1 MAKADTRR
9 RLLLLLTGLIGIF
22 GLIVWK
28 VADLQV
34 LNPGHYLAVVTS
46 QTVHSETLAA
56 DRGSIYDRNGNE
68 LALTVPGKT
77 VFADPKLITDAAADA
92 LKLSPLLGIPVAD
105 LIPKLEAHNQFD
117 YLARKIPVSVA
128 DKVAALKLPGI
139 DLLDEPTV
147 QMPDG
152 ATTGSLLGSVDIDNK
167 GLGGLEAQYDRI
179 LTGIPGELTLAE
191 SPQGHTIPVGEHQ
204 LVPARAGEDLVLS
217 IDRSMQYQTEQI
229 LTQQVQAAGA
239 KGGIAIVSSTATGDI
254 LAMANVTQDPTTKQ
268 VVPNSNNAALT
279 TVYEP
284 GSVMKLATVSAALEK
299 GLVTPATKIVVPG
312 SYNVAGTTFT
322 DAEPHG
328 TETMTVDQILTQSS
342 NIGTIEIAQRL
353 GQQGVYDAVTNL
365 GYGQRTALD
374 FPAEA
379 SGTVIPLSAWSGTS
393 IATIP
398 IGQGVSATPLQ
409 VLEAYNT
416 VANGGVYVPPR
427 LLDATVDAQGHR
439 HAVPAAATHR
449 VMSPSTSD
457 KMNLMLRGVVTGSG
471 TAPLAAVDGYTVF
484 GKTGTAREPQANGGY
499 TDKLGR
505 YHYDATFVGVVPA
518 EHPAL
523 SVIVVIDDPS
533 GANIYG
539 GSLAAP
545 AFSKIASYALRLF
558 SVPPPSVDGPGG
570 GKAMPGSGGGGYEGA
585 VTPEPGGKI
594 RAVATQVV
602 AVTPTTATGARSPRP
617 RHPERHEA
625 LRAGRRPG

>member
-1 MAKADTRR
+1 MTKADTRR
-9 RLLLLLTGLIGIF
+9 RLLLLLTGLMAIF

-34 LNPGHYLAVVTS
+34 LNPGHYLAVINS
-46 QTVHSETLAA
+46 QTVHSQTLAA

-77 VFADPKLITDAAADA
+77 VFADPKLITDVAGDA
-92 LKLSPLLGIPVAD
+92 MKLSPLLGIPVAD
-105 LIPKLEAHNQFD
+105 LIPKLRAHNQFD
-117 YLARKIPVSVA
+117 YLARKISPALA

-152 ATTGSLLGSVDIDNK
+152 ATTASLLGSVDIDNK
-167 GLGGLEAQYDRI
+167 GLGGLEAQYDKV
-179 LTGIPGELTLAE
+179 LTGVPGELTLAE
-191 SPQGHTIPVGEHQ
+191 NPQGHTIPVGEHQ
-204 LVPARAGEDLVLS
+204 LVPARPGDDLELS

-239 KGGIAIVSSTATGDI
+239 KGGIAIVSNPSTGDI

-268 VVPNSNNAALT
+268 VVPSSNDAALT

-284 GSVMKLATVSAALEK
+284 GSVMKLATVSAAIEK

-312 SYNVAGTTFT
+312 SYEVAGSSFS
-322 DAEPHG
+322 DAEAHG
-328 TETMTVDQILTQSS
+328 TETMTVAQVVAQSS
-342 NIGTIEIAQRL
+342 NIGTIEIAQKL
-353 GQQGVYDAVTNL
+353 GQQGLYDAVTGL
-365 GYGQRTALD
+365 GYGTRTALD
-374 FPAEA
+374 FPNEA
-379 SGTVIPLSAWSGTS
+379 AGSVIPVSSWSGTS

-398 IGQGVSATPLQ
+398 IGQGVSTTPLQ
-409 VLEAYNT
+409 VLEAYNS
-416 VANGGVYVPPR
+416 VATGGVYVPPR

-439 HAVPAAATHR
+439 HPVPAAATRR
-449 VMSPSTSD
+449 VMSLSTAD
-457 KMNLMLRGVVTGSG
+457 QMNLMLRGVVTGTG

-484 GKTGTAREPQANGGY
+484 GKTGTAREPQPNGGY

-533 GANIYG
+533 GGNIYG
-539 GSLAAP
+539 GSVAAP

-558 SVPPPSVDGPGG
+558 GVPPPSIDVPAGGTPTPGAG
-570 GKAMPGSGGGGYEGA
+570 DGGYQGT
-585 VTPEPGGKI
+585 VTTEPGNKI
-594 RAVATQVV
+594 RAIAT
-602 AVTPTTATGARSPRP
+602 ASAPTTTAAASTGTRSPTTTAP
-617 RHPERHEA
+617 
-625 LRAGRRPG
+625 